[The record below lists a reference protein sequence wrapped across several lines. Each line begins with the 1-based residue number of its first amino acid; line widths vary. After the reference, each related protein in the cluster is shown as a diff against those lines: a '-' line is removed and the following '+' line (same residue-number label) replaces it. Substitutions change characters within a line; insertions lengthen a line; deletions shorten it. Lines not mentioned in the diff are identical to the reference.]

1 MVGVFFMEKTIT
13 NLETQKKNPNRINV
27 FLDDEFAFGI
37 SRFAGLD
44 LKLGEKID
52 DSKIEE
58 ILEIDIREKA
68 YQKALR
74 FINYRS
80 RTAFEVRNKLTTLGF
95 ENDVVE
101 SILSE
106 LIEKEYI
113 NDREFAEN
121 WVSSRC
127 HSKPRSRRMI
137 QYELKKKSIP
147 EEFIQKALNSMPN
160 DDELAVTLGK
170 KYLHRFKDLDEKQFT
185 KKMTG
190 ILARRAF
197 PFSVVHAAIIKLN
210 KLREELS

>member
-1 MVGVFFMEKTIT
+1 MEKTIT

-27 FLDDEFAFGI
+27 YLDDEFAFGV
-37 SRFAGLD
+37 SRFVGLG

-52 DSKIEE
+52 DSKVENL
-58 ILEIDIREKA
+58 LESDVREKA
-68 YQKALR
+68 LQKAMR

-80 RTAFEVRNKLTTLGF
+80 RTAFEVKIKLIGLGF
-95 ENDVVE
+95 DNDLVD

-127 HSKPRSRRMI
+127 YSKPRSHRMV
-137 QYELKKKSIP
+137 QYELRKKSIAEP
-147 EEFIQKALNSMPN
+147 FIQEALESMPS
-160 DDELAVTLGK
+160 DEELAIKLGK
-170 KYLHRFKDLDEKQFT
+170 KYLNRFLKLDDKEYS

-197 PFSVVHAAIIKLN
+197 PFSVVHAAIIKL
-210 KLREELS
+210 KILRNELV